1 MVFIWGY
8 NRHSIMWSS
17 CHSSFSKM
25 LGLSHET
32 FYLLDHL
39 SLFNSI
45 LHLVNII
52 LCFFYLDGKFLFNFW
67 CLVWWKRLGLLHGNS
82 HQLDHL
88 SFSEFYLTAD
98 IILSTFFM
106 GGKHFLHFPT
116 FGIIWFSSLKLQLK
130 VAKALTWTLLPI
142 GLFKPFELY
151 CMVLWH
157 NVMFHLFW

>member
-1 MVFIWGY
+1 MKECTWCSCSYLTWSKKKLLLLHLFMEAVVVFVWGY
-8 NRHSIMWSS
+8 SRRSIMWSS
-17 CHSSFSKM
+17 CHSSFNKM

-32 FYLLDHL
+32 FYLLDHS

-52 LCFFYLDGKFLFNFW
+52 LCFFYLGRKFLLNFW

-106 GGKHFLHFPT
+106 VEKIFYIFQRL
-116 FGIIWFSSLKLQLK
+116 
-130 VAKALTWTLLPI
+130 
-142 GLFKPFELY
+142 E
-151 CMVLWH
+151 
-157 NVMFHLFW
+157 